1 MSEKNRVKLMLILK
15 RKIAKSTLRSRRLA
29 GADTESSQL
38 GHNKVQLQQYLQTRE
53 FWGLENDPK
62 S

>member
-15 RKIAKSTLRSRRLA
+15 RKIAKPKLCSRWLA

-38 GHNKVQLQQYLQTRE
+38 GCITE
-53 FWGLENDPK
+53 FNYCFFIETD
-62 S
+62 